1 MKNFKTSQEL
11 ANMFSQKLDSL
22 IKFNDTNSGGKILS
36 IFDTWEKIIPNS
48 KLSLNTELFDIK
60 NGIAIIKVNHSGWS
74 QQIMMYKRTILK
86 NFDKYYP
93 ELKIKNISVVVE
105 SEFLYPKKENYSK
118 RYIPTA
124 EEIKEIEEFD
134 KKYAIEKKLPPELKK
149 ALKALKKSIINRK

>member
-60 NGIAIIKVNHSGWS
+60 NNIAIIKVNHSGWS

-86 NFDKYYP
+86 NFNKYYP
-93 ELKIKNISVVVE
+93 DLQIKDISVIVE
-105 SEFLYPKKENYSK
+105 SEFLYLKKENYAK
-118 RYIPTA
+118 RYIPTVD
-124 EEIKEIEEFD
+124 EIKEIEEFE
-134 KKYAIEKKLPPELKK
+134 KKYIMEKKLPPELEK
-149 ALKALKKSIINRK
+149 ALKSLKKSIINRK